1 VQSQGIAGYAGGW
14 FSSGI
19 AMKWMWVLLLLSCSL
34 AVSAQGL
41 RVGFG
46 THKPPY
52 LFEGQ
57 GRGLEY
63 DIVVSAAQHA
73 GLEVEPHYAPMER
86 LQLML
91 TQGKIDAITTTNE
104 RSGGNIFYSNVYI
117 RYQNVAV
124 ALRSRNLDIQR
135 ISDLGRYSVN
145 AFQRARFLLGSEYQ
159 AMAEANPRYRE
170 EAFQIARNRMLYSGR
185 VDVVVTD
192 MRILRY
198 FNREVYTQVDV
209 TQPLTLY
216 PIFAATGYK
225 LGCRQQADCQRFN
238 LGLETIRSNGEYVAI
253 ERRYAVH

>member
-1 VQSQGIAGYAGGW
+1 MQSQGIAGYAGGW
-14 FSSGI
+14 FNSGI
-19 AMKWMWVLLLLSCSL
+19 AMKWLWVCCLLLSSL
-34 AVSAQGL
+34 SVSAQAL

-52 LFEGQ
+52 IFENEA
-57 GRGLEY
+57 RGLEH
-63 DIVVSAAQHA
+63 DIVMAAAQRG
-73 GLEVEPHYAPMER
+73 GLAPVAYYAPMER
-86 LQLML
+86 LNLML
-91 TQGKIDAITTTNE
+91 SKGLIDVIATTNE

-159 AMAEANPRYRE
+159 AMAETNPRYRE

>member
-1 VQSQGIAGYAGGW
+1 
-14 FSSGI
+14 
-19 AMKWMWVLLLLSCSL
+19 MKWMWVLLLLSCSL
-34 AVSAQGL
+34 VVSAQGL

-52 LFEGQ
+52 IFENEA
-57 GRGLEY
+57 RGLEH
-63 DIVVSAAQHA
+63 DIVMTAAQRG
-73 GLEVEPHYAPMER
+73 GLAPVAYYAPMER
-86 LQLML
+86 LNLML
-91 TQGKIDAITTTNE
+91 SKGLIDVIATTNE
-104 RSGGNIFYSNVYI
+104 RSGGDIFYSNVYI

-124 ALRSRNLDIQR
+124 ALRSRNLDIQQ

-145 AFQRARFLLGSEYQ
+145 AFQRARFLLGSEFQ
-159 AMAEANPRYRE
+159 AMAENNPRYRE

-216 PIFAATGYK
+216 PIFATTGYK

>member
-1 VQSQGIAGYAGGW
+1 VQSRGIAGYAGGW
-14 FSSGI
+14 FNSGI
-19 AMKWMWVLLLLSCSL
+19 AMKWLWVCCLLLPSL
-34 AVSAQGL
+34 NVSAQAL

-52 LFEGQ
+52 IFENEA
-57 GRGLEY
+57 RGLEH
-63 DIVVSAAQHA
+63 DIVMTAAQRG
-73 GLEVEPHYAPMER
+73 GLAPVAYYAPMER
-86 LQLML
+86 LNLML
-91 TQGKIDAITTTNE
+91 SKGLIDVIATTNE

-124 ALRSRNLDIQR
+124 ALRSRNLDIQH

-159 AMAEANPRYRE
+159 AMAETNPRYRE

>member
-1 VQSQGIAGYAGGW
+1 
-14 FSSGI
+14 
-19 AMKWMWVLLLLSCSL
+19 MKWMWVLLLLSCSL
-34 AVSAQGL
+34 VVSAQGL

-52 LFEGQ
+52 IFENEA
-57 GRGLEY
+57 RGLEH
-63 DIVVSAAQHA
+63 DIVMAAAQRG
-73 GLEVEPHYAPMER
+73 GLAPVAYYAPMER
-86 LQLML
+86 LNLML
-91 TQGKIDAITTTNE
+91 SKGLIDVIATTNE

-159 AMAEANPRYRE
+159 AMAETNPRYRE